1 MTESEKNCSF
11 LKEGLKGTLRTGIE
25 HGLSKTKLP
34 KTKQANK
41 IMKDTA
47 SKSNKVL
54 GMQQA
59 GELTQKTANG
69 IRNIIRTNGAQKMA
83 AEAGK
88 TKDLLNL
95 GLGKLSDGTVN
106 AIYGD

>member
-1 MTESEKNCSF
+1 MPRSWSGKAKSSNAARRVPTW
-11 LKEGLKGTLRTGIE
+11 TYY
-25 HGLSKTKLP
+25 GLSKTKLP

>member
-1 MTESEKNCSF
+1 MEAYRNFTV
-11 LKEGLKGTLRTGIE
+11 T
-25 HGLSKTKLP
+25 
-34 KTKQANK
+34 
-41 IMKDTA
+41 
-47 SKSNKVL
+47 
-54 GMQQA
+54 MQQA
-59 GELTQKTANG
+59 GELSQKTANG

-95 GLGKLSDGTVN
+95 GLGKLSDETVN

>member
-1 MTESEKNCSF
+1 
-11 LKEGLKGTLRTGIE
+11 
-25 HGLSKTKLP
+25 
-34 KTKQANK
+34 
-41 IMKDTA
+41 
-47 SKSNKVL
+47 
-54 GMQQA
+54 MQQT
-59 GELTQKTANG
+59 GELSQKTANG